1 METKSKQQLI
11 FENQS
16 INRSLKNC
24 EGRKKNLEK
33 EILDLKKE
41 KQDTKRRY
49 EKLLK
54 RDVEKMPVK
63 KLLVYL
69 VKKVLRIKNV

>member
-1 METKSKQQLI
+1 M
-11 FENQS
+11 
-16 INRSLKNC
+16 KNC
-24 EGRKKNLEK
+24 EGREKNLRQ

-54 RDVEKMPVK
+54 RDIEKMPVK